1 MALSSLIEAAR
12 GLAAHDGPVTA
23 PILVWTGSTQ
33 FSISAPRRGAQ
44 VAQSVEQRTENPCVG
59 GSIPPLGTS
68 VFAVEIKG
76 LEPRPRL
83 IGEFVLCQAPLAKP
97 KEIEAFPAAPSDS
110 MSQNLAQR
118 IEPRNRRDSAS
129 ARDPSP

>member
-1 MALSSLIEAAR
+1 MRVSGRCWQGRWRVALSSLIEAAR

-59 GSIPPLGTS
+59 GSIPPLPTNTS
-68 VFAVEIKG
+68 G
-76 LEPRPRL
+76 CYRL
-83 IGEFVLCQAPLAKP
+83 SLAGH
-97 KEIEAFPAAPSDS
+97 
-110 MSQNLAQR
+110 
-118 IEPRNRRDSAS
+118 
-129 ARDPSP
+129 RDPRGRYFLSRFMSAHDC

>member
-1 MALSSLIEAAR
+1 MRVSGRCWQGRWRVALSSLIEAAR

-68 VFAVEIKG
+68 FINELQADRRSGFPNRVA
-76 LEPRPRL
+76 
-83 IGEFVLCQAPLAKP
+83 EFSSSVHFLVC
-97 KEIEAFPAAPSDS
+97 
-110 MSQNLAQR
+110 R
-118 IEPRNRRDSAS
+118 
-129 ARDPSP
+129 